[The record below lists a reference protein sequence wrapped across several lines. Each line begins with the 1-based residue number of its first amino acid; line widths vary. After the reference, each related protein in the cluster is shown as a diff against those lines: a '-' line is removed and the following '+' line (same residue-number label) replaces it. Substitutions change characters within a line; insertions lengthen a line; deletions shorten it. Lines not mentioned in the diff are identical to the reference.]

1 MDQAV
6 LNVITQLEARDR
18 QERALG
24 LPGSQ
29 RIQALHP
36 DSARLLY
43 ITALAAKATAIMEVG
58 TNRGY
63 STLWLALAAKKNGG
77 KVTTCE
83 LDPAKAKEARAYF
96 EQAGL
101 AQAIEVCVG
110 DAGEILR
117 QQTGPI
123 DLLFIDAV
131 KEDYK
136 TYLETAYSRITPG
149 GLIVA
154 DNVLSHSE
162 QLLDYT
168 TYVQNH
174 PRLESATINIGRGL
188 EITVKTGG

>member
-24 LPGSQ
+24 LPGNQ

-43 ITALAAKATAIMEVG
+43 ITALAAKARNIVEVG

-63 STLWLALAAKKNGG
+63 STIWLAMAVQKNGG

-83 LDPAKAKEARAYF
+83 LDPAKAAEARAYF

-101 AQAIEVCVG
+101 AGVIEICVG
-110 DAGEILR
+110 DAREILR
-117 QQTGPI
+117 RQTGPI

-131 KEDYK
+131 KEQYK
-136 TYLETAYSRITPG
+136 TYLETAYPYLSLG
-149 GLIVA
+149 GLIIA

-174 PRLESATINIGRGL
+174 PQLQSATINIGRGM